1 MAGLSGHPDKTS
13 MPHKRASRRPMLS
26 AATHVETSMSVPN
39 DPKRPRAIPAKR
51 EVYRLTDAEIAE
63 LREKFRKSGEWARQ
77 QLAIDPELKHLG
89 RPGGWPGTAAE
100 EKQSKEPSELEAVK
114 RLAE

>member
-1 MAGLSGHPDKTS
+1 
-13 MPHKRASRRPMLS
+13 
-26 AATHVETSMSVPN
+26 MSVPT
-39 DPKRPRAIPAKR
+39 DPRRARPTPATR

-63 LREKFRKSGEWARQ
+63 LREQFRKSGEWARQ

-89 RPGGWPGTAAE
+89 PPGGWPDTAAE
-100 EKQSKEPSELEAVK
+100 DKQSEAPGELEAVK

>member
-1 MAGLSGHPDKTS
+1 
-13 MPHKRASRRPMLS
+13 MLS
-26 AATHVETSMSVPN
+26 AAAHLETFMPVPT
-39 DPKRPRAIPAKR
+39 DPKHSRATPATR

-89 RPGGWPGTAAE
+89 RPAGWPGTAAE
-100 EKQSKEPSELEAVK
+100 DKQSKESSELEAVK

>member
-1 MAGLSGHPDKTS
+1 
-13 MPHKRASRRPMLS
+13 
-26 AATHVETSMSVPN
+26 MSVPT
-39 DPKRPRAIPAKR
+39 DPKRPRATPAKR

-63 LREKFRKSGEWARQ
+63 LREKSRKSGEWARQ

-89 RPGGWPGTAAE
+89 PPEGWPDTAAE
-100 EKQSKEPSELEAVK
+100 DKQSEEPGELEAVK